1 MGVLQETKLTDRIHE
16 RQGERYS
23 VWATEA
29 ERSQWGDIG
38 SLEGG
43 RRVAVEGIVNFTPNV
58 ESFLLNSGSRR
69 WYVVREYMPP
79 HDAPDVYRIEQALEV
94 APRRMEVILLGN
106 SNVRLR

>member
-1 MGVLQETKLTDRIHE
+1 MGVLQETKLTDRIHAW
-16 RQGERYS
+16 QGEGYS
-23 VWATEA
+23 VWETDA
-29 ERSQWGDIG
+29 ERSQRGDIG

-58 ESFLLNSGSRR
+58 ESFLLTSGSRR
-69 WYVVREYMPP
+69 WYVVGAYMPP
-79 HDAPDVYRIEQALEV
+79 HDAPAVYRIKQALEV